1 MQTNPVDP
9 GKLIYQYLSEEMTEQ
24 DRADLDAWLQESPA
38 HRELFATLTDPI
50 NIHQG
55 ISRQYQIAASAGPVF
70 QKVMQGIQTQAP
82 VRRISMLRYGWAAA
96 AVLVVIIA
104 STWLLLHNKSQ
115 ISKSKIEHL
124 AATIQPGSNKATLT
138 LSDGRTIILDSTTH
152 SITDANG
159 AQIINLANGQLS
171 YNNKSYIEKS
181 NIEKSYN
188 TLTTPKGGKYQVVLP
203 DGSKVWLN
211 AASSIRFPVAFNTER
226 QVNITGEVYFEIAAD
241 KTKPFKVT
249 VDNKS
254 TIEVL
259 GTSFNINAYDNEPSL
274 NTTLIEGSVRVTN
287 TSSNPTSKNR
297 TSITLSPGQ
306 QSQQISTEPLLI
318 QHADIEKVMAWKNGI
333 FNFEGADLATVAR
346 QLSRWYD
353 ISIVLEGKLPEEKFK
368 GKMDRAL
375 TLSQVLKI
383 LSETEVAFRMEGR
396 TLIISGN

>member
-1 MQTNPVDP
+1 
-9 GKLIYQYLSEEMTEQ
+9 MTEQ
-24 DRADLDAWLQESPA
+24 DRAGLDAWLQESPA
-38 HRELFATLTDPI
+38 HRELFERLTDPD
-50 NIHQG
+50 NIRQG
-55 ISRQYQIAASAGPVF
+55 MVQQYAIAASAGPVF

-82 VRRISMLRYGWAAA
+82 VRRISMLRYSWAAA

-104 STWLLLHNKSQ
+104 STWLLVHNKSQ

-124 AATIQPGSNKATLT
+124 AAAIQPGGNKATLT
-138 LSDGRTIILDSTTH
+138 LSDGRQVILDSNTST
-152 SITDANG
+152 ITDANG

-171 YNNKSYIEKS
+171 YNNKSY
-181 NIEKSYN
+181 IEKSYN

-226 QVNITGEVYFEIAAD
+226 QVSITGEVYFEIAAD

-306 QSQQISTEPLLI
+306 QSQQTSTEPLLI

-353 ISIVLEGKLPEEKFK
+353 IDIVLEGKLPEEKFK